1 MAGKSAQTFNRYRPA
16 MVFFYIMAGGMSA
29 LFGLRVALGGSP
41 ITPEIYGHWVYN
53 IPALTWVIAQATL
66 TASASLAIAYDR
78 RKVAGGLSIILTMF
92 FSMFTAMA
100 ISGGAEG
107 TILVAGSLFHGA
119 IPSFVIAMICFGW
132 PDNE

>member
-1 MAGKSAQTFNRYRPA
+1 MAFDRYKPAMIMFYMMAGS
-16 MVFFYIMAGGMSA
+16 MSV
-29 LFGLRVALGGSP
+29 LFGVRVAMGGSP
-41 ITPEIYGHWVYN
+41 ITPEIYGHWVYS
-53 IPALTWVIAQATL
+53 IPAITWVAAQASL
-66 TASASLAIAYDR
+66 TALASIAILWEWKR
-78 RKVAGGLSIILTMF
+78 IAGALSIILTMF